1 MRRSSRTARAA
12 GQAGF
17 SLIEMLVGLTI
28 LMLAMVG
35 LASLLIQNSKINKAE
50 QLTAEVQANARNTLS
65 MVVQK
70 MRSAGW
76 DPMNWGIP
84 TVRLDGAIPG
94 SDATDSISEIEVYA
108 DLDEDP
114 STTGASDACDGT
126 DEQIH
131 IRHLNNQVIW
141 RRTNDPSD
149 PYVVVANNISNDANG
164 DGTIEPMF
172 TVDDPA
178 DPTVVTIQITAQSPV
193 VDPVTKDFIRYTVSS
208 DVVLRKDL

>member
-1 MRRSSRTARAA
+1 MCRERE
-12 GQAGF
+12 AGF

-28 LMLAMVG
+28 LLLAMTG
-35 LASLLIQNSKINKAE
+35 LASLLIQNSQINKAE
-50 QLTAEVQANARNTLS
+50 QLTVEVQGNARNTLS

-76 DPMNWGIP
+76 DPMNHGIP
-84 TVRLDGAIPG
+84 SVRLDGDIPG
-94 SDATDSISEIEVYA
+94 SSTSDSISEIEIFA
-108 DLDEDP
+108 DLDEVGT
-114 STTGASDACDGT
+114 SAADACDGT

-131 IRHLNNQVIW
+131 IRHVNNQVIW
-141 RRTNDPSD
+141 RRTNDPND
-149 PYVVVANNISNDANG
+149 PYIVVANNISNDSDG

-172 TVDDPA
+172 VPDDPT
-178 DPTVVTIQITAQSPV
+178 DPTVITVRITAQSPV